1 MGIQEKLLI
10 DLLKKQWTS
19 NYEAQQYL
27 KSSSADRIIRFIRET
42 PPEGYVVVSR
52 NKDVPEGY
60 NRCYEYRL
68 VKEKYHFMDCLREF
82 LKGK

>member
-68 VKEKYHFMDCLREF
+68 VKEQKNIWDYIKRGVIL
-82 LKGK
+82 